1 MIRYPNPKPRMQ
13 PKLRCCL
20 LAVTACAVFSRGYAQ
35 EAASTPDDSSPSG
48 ATVELPAFEVKSEKD
63 NNFVGKSSLSS
74 TRIAVDLSE
83 IPQSVKVINNSFIEA
98 LGPTMLSDVLNYV
111 GGGQS
116 GQLNWTPGRMNIRGF
131 TGDADYVDGF
141 APGAATA
148 QDSVLY
154 DRMEIIKGPSA
165 IFMAADGSPGGIQNK
180 ISKNPRTDSS
190 TDVTVQVGLFASNK
204 VTVDS
209 TGALTK
215 DKKLSYRVVGSYS
228 YWDDY
233 YKYTYMHRSVVL
245 GALEYDFS
253 ANTKLIVKG
262 SLSKVF
268 WPSYNGL
275 PVDPRTGKVL
285 DVPNDSTQDL
295 DTPQNWR
302 TDYVDRLWANFS
314 SRLNDHVAISIK
326 GMRAFDDAK
335 RFESIAPTW
344 SEGTTTGTALIN
356 GVSTPVT
363 FLGGK
368 WTNPTVSTS
377 ETLAPVNYVLKNGTY
392 FVTDSWAGTSNY
404 TGGAI
409 PRSTINADDAHGV
422 YNDVQADVN
431 FNWSSKYFN
440 ELLLVGGE
448 HRNSP
453 GYTLTY
459 KNGVSTSPWFPYA
472 PDTPATVV
480 TNYTAP
486 SAYTNTQSR
495 QDRFYIL
502 ETLKLFKDRFI
513 LNWGVTRARTF
524 ASTYNNLNHTWVG
537 LPNGYTL
544 FKNLVQ
550 TGVTYKVLPNIS
562 VFYGSNQ
569 NFAANG
575 TGTLNGVPNSVLPAK
590 TGQQHEIGVKSDF
603 LNHRLSVNV
612 SYFDVHQQ
620 NNTAPS
626 FPSDPLNPNVLIP
639 GVISRGFDGDLSFK
653 VSKQLYLIGSFA
665 NYSAKSILGAT
676 YDGHQGAIFLQ
687 PGTNKVAYGSVPVD
701 NTAQHTYSLFGLYQ
715 VNRKLSVGVGGNYLS
730 KRAITDGTN
739 QVFWG
744 YIPGRLLV
752 DANIKYDYNQH
763 LSYTLSIQNLLNKDY
778 IYSSRSE
785 DVIVMGTPFNLRMAA
800 TYKF

>member
-1 MIRYPNPKPRMQ
+1 M
-13 PKLRCCL
+13 
-20 LAVTACAVFSRGYAQ
+20 
-35 EAASTPDDSSPSG
+35 
-48 ATVELPAFEVKSEKD
+48 KSEKD

-83 IPQSVKVINNSFIEA
+83 IPQSVTVLNNSFVQA

-141 APGAATA
+141 APTAATA
-148 QDSVLY
+148 QDAAIF

-180 ISKNPRTDSS
+180 ITKNPLTDSS
-190 TDVTVQVGLFASNK
+190 TEVTVQVGLFAGNK
-204 VTVDS
+204 ITLDS

-215 DKKLSYRVVGSYS
+215 DKKLSYRVVASES
-228 YWDDY
+228 YWNDY
-233 YKYTYMHRSVVL
+233 YKYTYMHRFVGY

-253 ANTKLIVKG
+253 ANTKLVIKG
-262 SLSKVF
+262 ELSHVD

-285 DVPNDSTQDL
+285 DVSYDSTQDL
-295 DTPQNWR
+295 DSPQNWR
-302 TDYVDRLWANFS
+302 TDYVDRVWANFS
-314 SRLNDHVAISIK
+314 SRLNDHVAINIK
-326 GMRAFDDAK
+326 GMRAYDDAK

-344 SEGTTTGTALIN
+344 SEGTTNGTALIN

-368 WTNPTVSTS
+368 WTSPSVSTS
-377 ETLAPVNYVLKNGTY
+377 ETLAPVNYVLKNGVY
-392 FVTDSWAGTSNY
+392 YVTDSWGGTSNY

-409 PRSTINADDAHGV
+409 PRSTINADDAHQL

-431 FNWSSKYFN
+431 FNWSAKYFN

-448 HRNSP
+448 HRDSP

-459 KNGVSTSPWFPYA
+459 KNGVSTSAWFPYA
-472 PDTPATVV
+472 PNTPATVV

-486 SAYTNTQSR
+486 SAFTNAQSK

-502 ETLKLFKDRFI
+502 ETLKLFKDSFI

-524 ASTYNNLNHTWVG
+524 ASTYNDLTHTWVG
-537 LPNGYTL
+537 VPNGYTL

-550 TGVTYKVLPNIS
+550 NGITYKVLPN
-562 VFYGSNQ
+562 VALFYGSNQ

-590 TGQQHEIGVKSDF
+590 TGQQHEVGIKSDF
-603 LNHRLSVNV
+603 LNHRLTANI

-653 VSKQLYLIGSFA
+653 VSKELYLIASFA

-676 YDGHQGAIFLQ
+676 YDGYQGAIFLQ
-687 PGTNKVAYGSVPVD
+687 PATGRVALASVPVD
-701 NTAQHTYSLFGLYQ
+701 NTAEHTYSLFGLYQ
-715 VNRKLSVGVGGNYLS
+715 FNRKLSIGLGGNYLS

-744 YIPGRLLV
+744 YIPSRLLV
-752 DANIKYDYNQH
+752 DANIKYEYNRH
-763 LSYTLSIQNLLNKDY
+763 ISYTLSIANLLDTKY

-785 DVIVMGTPFNLRMAA
+785 DVIVMGSPINLRMSAS
-800 TYKF
+800 YKF

>member
-1 MIRYPNPKPRMQ
+1 MFVAAIAAV
-13 PKLRCCL
+13 LRVS
-20 LAVTACAVFSRGYAQ
+20 AQTTAGVPPTESAESAEQ
-35 EAASTPDDSSPSG
+35 A
-48 ATVELPAFEVKSEKD
+48 VELPTFEVKSEKD
-63 NNFVGKSSLSS
+63 TNFVGKSALSS

-83 IPQSVKVINNSFIEA
+83 IPQSVKVLNNSFVQAI
-98 LGPTMLSDVLNYV
+98 GPTMLSDILNYV

-116 GQLNWTPGRMNIRGF
+116 GQLNWTSGRMNIRGF

-148 QDSVLY
+148 QDSAIY
-154 DRMEIIKGPSA
+154 DRFEIIKGPSA
-165 IFMAADGSPGGIQNK
+165 IFMAADGSPGGIENK
-180 ISKNPRTDSS
+180 ISKSPLTESS
-190 TDVTVQVGLFASNK
+190 TELTVQAGLFAGNK
-204 VTVDS
+204 AMLDS

-215 DKKLSYRVVGSYS
+215 DKKLSYRVVASES

-233 YKYTYMHRSVVL
+233 YKFTYMHRFV
-245 GALEYDFS
+245 GFAALEYDFS
-253 ANTKLIVKG
+253 ANTKLVVKG
-262 SLSKVF
+262 SISQVD

-275 PVDPRTGKVL
+275 PLDPRTLKVI
-285 DVPNDSTQDL
+285 DIPYDSTQDL

-302 TDYVDRLWANFS
+302 TDHVDRWWANFS
-314 SRLNDHVAISIK
+314 SRLNDHLAINVK
-326 GMRAFDDAK
+326 GMRAYEDAK

-344 SEGTTTGTALIN
+344 SEGTTNGTALIN

-368 WTNPTVSTS
+368 WTSSTVSTS
-377 ETLAPVNYVLKNGTY
+377 ETLAPVNYVLKNGVY
-392 FVTDSWAGTSNY
+392 YVTDSWAGTSNY

-409 PRSTINADDAHGV
+409 PRSTINADDSHGL
-422 YNDVQADVN
+422 YNDVQADLN
-431 FNWSSKYFN
+431 FNWSTKNFN

-448 HRNSP
+448 HRDSP
-453 GYTLTY
+453 GYTITY
-459 KNGVSTSPWFPYA
+459 KNGVSTTPWFPYA

-480 TNYTAP
+480 SNYTAP
-486 SAYTNTQSR
+486 SAFTNTQSK
-495 QDRFYIL
+495 QDRFYVL
-502 ETLKLFKDRFI
+502 ETLKLLKDRLI

-524 ASTYNNLNHTWVG
+524 GSTYNDLTQAWVG
-537 LPNGYTL
+537 AVNGFFLY
-544 FKNLVQ
+544 KNLVQ
-550 TGVTYKVLPNIS
+550 NGITFKVLPNVS

-575 TGTLNGVPNSVLPAK
+575 TGTLNGVPNSVLPPK
-590 TGQQHEIGVKSDF
+590 TGKQHEVGMKSDF
-603 LNHRLSVNV
+603 LNHRLTVDV
-612 SYFDVHQQ
+612 SYFDVAQQ

-653 VSKQLYLIGSFA
+653 VTSDLYVIASFA

-676 YDGHQGAIFLQ
+676 YDGNQGSIFLQ
-687 PGTNKVAYGSVPVD
+687 PGTNKVAFGSIPVD
-701 NTAQHTYSLFGLYQ
+701 NTAQHTFSLYGLYK
-715 VNRKLSVGVGGNYLS
+715 VNHKLSIGLGGNYLS

-752 DANIKYDYNQH
+752 DSNIKYQYNPH
-763 LSYTLSIQNLLNKDY
+763 ITYTLSIANLLNTKY

-785 DVIVMGTPFNLRMAA
+785 DVIVMGTPIDLRLAA